1 MAPAKTKK
9 AVRRIPVR
17 LPHAVRLLDS
27 IDVVQRL
34 NDAAV
39 ARRGVAHA
47 RNVTIES
54 ERLATHA
61 KGPALQ
67 GLASIGESMRRG
79 EQQMAADFAAAARR
93 TPRPPPVGMT
103 PAGSMT
109 HAPATPAHML
119 RPLVPPTPR
128 GGPPPL
134 GPAPVPTP
142 SAAAKAAAKAASRT
156 MSAEQKAARNARLR
170 AQRAAAKA
178 ALARVGAAAAAARA
192 RAASR

>member
-1 MAPAKTKK
+1 MTLAKIKKAAKTK
-9 AVRRIPVR
+9 RIPLR

-27 IDVVQRL
+27 IDMVQRL

-47 RNVTIES
+47 RNVAIES

-61 KGPALQ
+61 MGPAVQ
-67 GLASIGESMRRG
+67 GLASIGDAMRRG

-93 TPRPPPVGMT
+93 TPRPPPPGMT
-103 PAGSMT
+103 PGSMT
-109 HAPATPAHML
+109 QAPATPAHML

-128 GGPPPL
+128 GAPPPL

-142 SAAAKAAAKAASRT
+142 SAAAKAKAASRH
-156 MSAEQKAARNARLR
+156 MSAEQKAARNARLK
-170 AQRAAAKA
+170 AQRAAAKV
-178 ALARVGAAAAAARA
+178 ALARVGAASAAARG